1 MFHAG
6 EFVVYGSHGV
16 CKVTDVGCLNL
27 PDAPNGRL
35 YYTLE
40 PCRILGGKVFTP
52 VDNQKAII
60 RPVISKDNAMALIDD
75 MTDIET
81 LWVPNERKRESYY
94 KDALRKCDCREL
106 VKIIKTTCLR
116 KQSRAAAGK
125 KVTAGDEKYLHLA
138 EAILYGELAIA
149 LDMEQ
154 EQVKQFIANRIK
166 GTQESVAEI
175 N

>member
-1 MFHAG
+1 MFHVG
-6 EFVVYGSHGV
+6 EFVVYGSQGV

-27 PDAPNGRL
+27 SGAPSDRR

-40 PCRILGGKVFTP
+40 PCHILGGKVFTP

-60 RPVISKDNAMALIDD
+60 RPVISKDEAMSLIDD

-81 LWVPNERKRESYY
+81 LWVPDERKRESYY

-106 VKIIKTTCLR
+106 VKIIKTTYLR

-138 EAILYGELAIA
+138 EANLYGELAVA

-154 EQVKQFIANRIK
+154 ENVKQFIIDRIK
-166 GTQESVAEI
+166 GTQEPDAEI
-175 N
+175 S